1 MAEKVYLIDGM
12 SHIYRAYHAIQGLS
26 NEVGLRTNAIY
37 GFTNMLRKLIREETP
52 GYVGV
57 AIDLSGPTVRHEQ
70 YKGYKATRRPMPEDL
85 AEQIPYILQVCQVLR
100 IPVLSFQG
108 YEADDVIGTL
118 AVQAVAQGLEVVIVT
133 IDKDMFQLVS
143 DRISILDTRTI
154 TRLNPQK
161 VAEKFGVKP
170 EQVVD
175 VLSLMGDSS
184 DNIPGA
190 PGIGEKGA
198 RQLIQA
204 YGSLDNLLAHSEE
217 VSRKTYRESL
227 QKNGELIRQSQH
239 LLTIYKD
246 LPLQLNLQDLRLSEP
261 DHEAAQ
267 NLFTQLE
274 FTSLLKEFL
283 PARKA
288 PRIKYS
294 SLEGAPELQKLACRL
309 EGKRAALALD
319 FSESYLE
326 GPLRGISIS
335 VDSQEVFYLS
345 QKVLESREKQVALL
359 LEKPRQW
366 VVHDLKPLYFFAG
379 RRRWVIDQECLD
391 SMLMA
396 YLMTPNENNFSLEF
410 LGQKYLQHG
419 IRQRQGEKDK
429 LSKSEQIDAFC
440 ERAVV
445 TLQLS
450 EVLNSH
456 LQEKNLDRLLRE
468 IELPLVQVLAA
479 MEKQGVKVDCNCLR
493 AMSQQMEQEVGLL
506 TRRIYDLAGEEFN
519 INSPR
524 QLANVLF
531 EKLNLPLAK
540 KTRKAG
546 HYATGMAVLDELA
559 ESYEIARLILDYREL
574 SKLKNTYLDIFPQLV
589 NAGTGRIHT
598 CYNQMVAATGRLSS
612 SNPNLQNIP
621 IKSKLGRKIRR
632 AFITE
637 PGYQILAADYSQIE
651 LRVMAHLSG
660 DQALI
665 TSFCRGEDI
674 HGRTGREVFG
684 NTTVMDPHE
693 LRRRA
698 KAINFGI
705 MYGLS
710 AFGLA
715 QSLKIDRQQAQ
726 DFIDHYF
733 LKYRGVKNWIDHTLQ
748 LAREKGYVRTL
759 LGRIRQIPEIH
770 SRNWN
775 LRNFGERTAINA
787 PIQGTAADLIK
798 KAMVTIYQEMLDRK
812 LQSKMIMQVHD
823 ELVFEVEDSEV
834 ELMKFLVRE
843 KMEHAAD
850 LLVPLSVDLAV
861 GKSWFEAK

>member
-326 GPLRGISIS
+326 GPLR
-335 VDSQEVFYLS
+335 
-345 QKVLESREKQVALL
+345 ESRSV
-359 LEKPRQW
+359 
-366 VVHDLKPLYFFAG
+366 
-379 RRRWVIDQECLD
+379 
-391 SMLMA
+391 
-396 YLMTPNENNFSLEF
+396 
-410 LGQKYLQHG
+410 
-419 IRQRQGEKDK
+419 
-429 LSKSEQIDAFC
+429 
-440 ERAVV
+440 
-445 TLQLS
+445 
-450 EVLNSH
+450 
-456 LQEKNLDRLLRE
+456 
-468 IELPLVQVLAA
+468 
-479 MEKQGVKVDCNCLR
+479 
-493 AMSQQMEQEVGLL
+493 
-506 TRRIYDLAGEEFN
+506 
-519 INSPR
+519 
-524 QLANVLF
+524 
-531 EKLNLPLAK
+531 
-540 KTRKAG
+540 
-546 HYATGMAVLDELA
+546 
-559 ESYEIARLILDYREL
+559 LILKKFL
-574 SKLKNTYLDIFPQLV
+574 PVAKS
-589 NAGTGRIHT
+589 AG
-598 CYNQMVAATGRLSS
+598 
-612 SNPNLQNIP
+612 
-621 IKSKLGRKIRR
+621 K
-632 AFITE
+632 
-637 PGYQILAADYSQIE
+637 PGE
-651 LRVMAHLSG
+651 
-660 DQALI
+660 
-665 TSFCRGEDI
+665 TS
-674 HGRTGREVFG
+674 
-684 NTTVMDPHE
+684 
-693 LRRRA
+693 
-698 KAINFGI
+698 
-705 MYGLS
+705 
-710 AFGLA
+710 
-715 QSLKIDRQQAQ
+715 
-726 DFIDHYF
+726 
-733 LKYRGVKNWIDHTLQ
+733 
-748 LAREKGYVRTL
+748 
-759 LGRIRQIPEIH
+759 
-770 SRNWN
+770 
-775 LRNFGERTAINA
+775 
-787 PIQGTAADLIK
+787 GTAAGK
-798 KAMVTIYQEMLDRK
+798 TET
-812 LQSKMIMQVHD
+812 
-823 ELVFEVEDSEV
+823 
-834 ELMKFLVRE
+834 
-843 KMEHAAD
+843 
-850 LLVPLSVDLAV
+850 V
-861 GKSWFEAK
+861 GCP